1 VITPGEDHESKA
13 FDHIMA
19 HADPWPREVLGDKG
33 YDDDSIRGEACSHGT
48 NPLFPTKRNRKLQR
62 FVPRD
67 KYSLRNRIER
77 FFNRLKDWRRIATR
91 YEKTARNFL
100 GFVQIVAIRIWTKFV
115 NRP

>member
-1 VITPGEDHESKA
+1 VITPGEDHESKT
-13 FDHIMA
+13 FDQIMA
-19 HADPWPREVLGDKG
+19 HADPWPRELLGDKG
-33 YDDDSIRGEACSHGT
+33 YDDDSIRSQACCHGT
-48 NPLFPTKRNRKLQR
+48 NPLIPTKRNRKLQR
-62 FVPRD
+62 FVPHD

-100 GFVQIVAIRIWTKFV
+100 GFVQIVALRIWTNFV